1 MLNIISNVSLS
12 MTAESR
18 QEVTEALTNFMA
30 LILQKI
36 KWKITYFF
44 VQQIDVPKLCGA
56 FKSFIN
62 TFCE

>member
-1 MLNIISNVSLS
+1 